1 MSVVDRVAA
10 TVVERQRVRWD
21 RLGGPG
27 ALWRWSM
34 HHPWSVTVGVAV
46 VLAGVLAAA
55 FGVPPFSPLVL
66 VMLLVAPI
74 PFVLR
79 LQQRAYRRW
88 SSCDQAP
95 PPDAASERDPPR
107 RRPSSGDDG

>member
-21 RLGGPG
+21 RLGGPSG
-27 ALWRWSM
+27 LWRWSM

-46 VLAGVLAAA
+46 VLAGVLAAS

-66 VMLLVAPI
+66 VMALVAPI

-88 SSCDQAP
+88 SSSDQASAP
-95 PPDAASERDPPR
+95 ETASERDRPR
-107 RRPSSGDDG
+107 GRPAAGDDG